1 MKKIILF
8 IVAILFISCSN
19 NDLDINNINPYV
31 ETKTYGPVIEQIPLE
46 QYTVITYITRT
57 YIVDTDI
64 HKNGDIQR
72 LQGMELCPF
81 KLVKD
86 TNNIEYIYVFYDGN
100 WHKTRFYKK

>member
-19 NDLDINNINPYV
+19 NDLDINPYV
-31 ETKTYGPVIEQIPLE
+31 ETKTYGPVIEQIHLE

-57 YIVDTDI
+57 YIVDTDT
-64 HKNGDIQR
+64 HKKGDVQR

-100 WHKTRFYKK
+100 WHKTIYYKE